1 MGKKMIFKEI
11 VNSILL
17 EPFLF
22 LLLTV
27 TFINIIF
34 LIKTIAGGNRTNF
47 SGVVD
52 TYTEDLTNATH
63 IQEEVI
69 NKLDSDLLVQQE
81 IPLRQSSKQFES
93 NIRNRTLTE
102 KEEVQNCEYCK
113 IFKNLGTAICP
124 NCGELLNLRPQLEK
138 INAV

>member
-1 MGKKMIFKEI
+1 MIFKEI

-102 KEEVQNCEYCK
+102 KEEVHNCEYCK

>member
-1 MGKKMIFKEI
+1 MIFKEI
-11 VNSILL
+11 VNRILL

-27 TFINIIF
+27 TFINILF

-52 TYTEDLTNATH
+52 TYATDFKTATH
-63 IQEEVI
+63 NQEEVV
-69 NKLDSDLLVQQE
+69 NKLDSDLLVKQE
-81 IPLRQSSKQFES
+81 LPLRKSSKQFES

-113 IFKNLGTAICP
+113 IFKNLGTAVCP
-124 NCGELLNLRPQLEK
+124 NCGGLLNLRSQLEN
-138 INAV
+138 INVV